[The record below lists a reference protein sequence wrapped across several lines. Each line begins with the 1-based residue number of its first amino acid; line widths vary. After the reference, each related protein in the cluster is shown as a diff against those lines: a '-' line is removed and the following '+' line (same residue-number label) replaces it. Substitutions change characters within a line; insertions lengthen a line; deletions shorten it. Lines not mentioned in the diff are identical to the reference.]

1 MTMRTIRLYGRA
13 MFLAFEM
20 TLRQNFTDMFVLFG
34 IFVQPLI
41 IALLAFWMLQE
52 RGGDYII
59 FVVVGSG
66 MTGLWTTVLFSSGGN
81 ITRERWTG
89 TLELLVG
96 APAPIQ
102 VIIFGKNLADVLQS
116 LGSML
121 LSYTLAIFIFGQIPK
136 IEQPG
141 LFAVSLIIAVISYV
155 CFGLIVSPVF
165 VMNPNVQRI
174 QNGLEFPIYILSGFL
189 FPIALLPNWTTPLS
203 YILAP
208 YWAARALHATSSGG
222 ADFRE
227 IALSW
232 GMMILFSLIY
242 LVAASKLFKTLLYKA
257 RVEATLIRQ

>member
-1 MTMRTIRLYGRA
+1 MNLRTIRLYARA
-13 MFLAFEM
+13 MFLSFEM

-66 MTGLWTTVLFSSGGN
+66 MTGLWTTVLFSSGNN

-96 APAPIQ
+96 APVPIQ

-136 IEQPG
+136 IKQPE
-141 LFAVSLIIAVISYV
+141 LFVVSLMIAVVSYV

-165 VMNPNVQRI
+165 VMNPNVQRL

-189 FPIALLPNWTTPLS
+189 FPIALLPGWTTPLS

-222 ADFRE
+222 VDFEE

-232 GMMILFSLIY
+232 GMMILFSLVY
-242 LVAASKLFKTLLYKA
+242 LVASGKLFQTLLYKA
-257 RVEATLIRQ
+257 RVEATLLRQ